1 MWGKHDWWFNIYI
14 LYIYIYIHTKFIKP
28 CKIDI
33 SVVSEKSQI
42 QQISTQYKNNN
53 GYLLWRIKYNV
64 LFGLRDRYELTYL
77 L

>member
-1 MWGKHDWWFNIYI
+1 M
-14 LYIYIYIHTKFIKP
+14 IYIYILIYIHKIVVTIYLFIKP

-53 GYLLWRIKYNV
+53 GYLL
-64 LFGLRDRYELTYL
+64 
-77 L
+77 